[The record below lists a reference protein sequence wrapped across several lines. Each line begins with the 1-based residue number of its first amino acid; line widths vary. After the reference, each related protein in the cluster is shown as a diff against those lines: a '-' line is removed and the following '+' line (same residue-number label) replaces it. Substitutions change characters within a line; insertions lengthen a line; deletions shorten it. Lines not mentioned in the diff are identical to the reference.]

1 VTEMPI
7 DPIYVAARSVL
18 LDALAALGD
27 YRSAV
32 VIVGAQAVYLQTGD
46 AGLSVAP
53 FTRDGDV
60 ALDPGPLLAAESP
73 LLGEVMAA
81 AGFVLRINT
90 HGGVDP
96 GTWMKTTT
104 VGTAEFSVPVDLIIP
119 LGALP
124 APARRGVLDSVRT
137 EKPRRCK
144 PAASRPP
151 WSTIRSSP
159 CRVSRRVTPGTPRLP
174 WPG

>member
-1 VTEMPI
+1 VTETNT

-18 LDALAALGD
+18 LDALGALGD
-27 YRSAV
+27 YRAAV

-81 AGFVLRINT
+81 AGFALRINT
-90 HGGVDP
+90 HGGIDP

-104 VGTAEFSVPVDLIIP
+104 AQR
-119 LGALP
+119 ALP
-124 APARRGVLDSVRT
+124 HRAGHIITTPHR
-137 EKPRRCK
+137 PRRPQALGCG
-144 PAASRPP
+144 
-151 WSTIRSSP
+151 
-159 CRVSRRVTPGTPRLP
+159 VG
-174 WPG
+174 